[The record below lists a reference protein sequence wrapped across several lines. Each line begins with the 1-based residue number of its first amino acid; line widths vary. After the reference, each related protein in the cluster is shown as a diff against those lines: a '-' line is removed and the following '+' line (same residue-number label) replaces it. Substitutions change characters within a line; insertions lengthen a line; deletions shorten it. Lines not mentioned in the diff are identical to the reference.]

1 MRTPHSLMFPLLLA
15 CPLLLAACGNTQVP
29 DSPVDAAAA
38 AADPQPANSGM
49 DPAAPPPMSS
59 TTAQGKVADE
69 ANGGVAAVEHA
80 PDMTPTT
87 GAQSGARARID
98 SVLGDAQ
105 QYESV
110 FNAFRKAVATGDRP
124 AVVEQIRFPLNVA
137 EGRTIRDAGEFMR
150 NYERI
155 ITPAVKKVVA
165 EAQFDDVSVSQRGV
179 MLGDGQV
186 WLNGECQDAGCARS
200 DVKVITI
207 Q

>member
-15 CPLLLAACGNTQVP
+15 CPLLLAACGNTQAP
-29 DSPVDAAAA
+29 DSAEHAS
-38 AADPQPANSGM
+38 AADARPADSGR

-59 TTAQGKVADE
+59 TAAQGNVADE
-69 ANGGVAAVEHA
+69 ANGGVAAAERA
-80 PDMTPTT
+80 SDMTPTT
-87 GAQSGARARID
+87 GEQSGARARID

-110 FNAFRKAVATGDRP
+110 FNAFRKAVASGDRP
-124 AVVEQIRFPLNVA
+124 AVVEQVRFPLNVA
-137 EGRTIRDAGEFMR
+137 EGRKIRDPGEFMR

-186 WLNGECQDAGCARS
+186 WLNGECQDAGCTRS